1 MSIVI
6 YIYGIITSHQVKQQG
21 TGVRPSQQATPQTR
35 PQKTRPQKRPQKS
48 RPAKRPQQSS
58 RPINNNKQQSRPQGN
73 NRVDSRPH
81 LSVMCPAAMLCVPK
95 PNCDFKGVIT
105 EITLNNLP
113 PELEALRVP
122 YLVCIISISIYI
134 RLNPINFTMTSPSNE
149 S

>member
-6 YIYGIITSHQVKQQG
+6 YIYGIINSHQVMQQG
-21 TGVRPSQQATPQTR
+21 TGVRPSQQATPQNR
-35 PQKTRPQKRPQKS
+35 PQKTKPQKRPQKS
-48 RPAKRPQQSS
+48 RPPKRPQQPS

-73 NRVDSRPH
+73 NRGDSRPH

-105 EITLNNLP
+105 EVTLNNLP
-113 PELEALRVP
+113 PELEDLRVP
-122 YLVCIISISIYI
+122 YIVSMRSIAIHI
-134 RLNPINFTMTSPSNE
+134 RLNPIIMTPPSNE